1 MECIGGTR
9 TTVRTVA
16 RIAALAA
23 AGVALVG
30 GVAAAA
36 GLGASAPGPP
46 LSPPDGRP
54 DPAALLV
61 ALPDRIGASNRAW

>member
-1 MECIGGTR
+1 MECTGGTR
-9 TTVRTVA
+9 TTVLTVA
-16 RIAALAA
+16 RTAALAA

-36 GLGASAPGPP
+36 GLAASA
-46 LSPPDGRP
+46 PPDGRSGS
-54 DPAALLV
+54 AALLV

>member
-1 MECIGGTR
+1 MECTGGTR

-16 RIAALAA
+16 RTAALAA

-36 GLGASAPGPP
+36 GLAASAPGPTV
-46 LSPPDGRP
+46 SPADGRP
-54 DPAALLV
+54 GPAALLV

>member
-1 MECIGGTR
+1 MECTRRTR

-16 RIAALAA
+16 RTAALAA

-30 GVAAAA
+30 GVAATV
-36 GLGASAPGPP
+36 GLAASALGPTVSPADDLPGPV
-46 LSPPDGRP
+46 
-54 DPAALLV
+54 ALLV

>member
-1 MECIGGTR
+1 MECTRRTR

-16 RIAALAA
+16 RTAALAA
-23 AGVALVG
+23 AGAALVG

-36 GLGASAPGPP
+36 GLGGSAPRPTV
-46 LSPPDGRP
+46 SPPDGRSG
-54 DPAALLV
+54 PAALLV

>member
-1 MECIGGTR
+1 MECNGGTR

-16 RIAALAA
+16 STAALAA
-23 AGVALVG
+23 AGVALVS

-36 GLGASAPGPP
+36 GLGAPAPGPTV
-46 LSPPDGRP
+46 SPADGRP
-54 DPAALLV
+54 GSADLIV